1 MPMEINRG
9 QFICSTSTTG
19 NQTFKLLAD
28 DGAAGDLFGT
38 SVALHGNFVVV
49 STPKNDQV
57 ANNAGAAYLFD
68 VTTGQ
73 QLAKIVADDA
83 AEYDYFGGELYYSR
97 GIAISGTTV
106 IVAADKND
114 DQGDNSGSV
123 YVFDIS
129 DCVAMGDDITPVS
142 FTVTRGEY
150 VSGGIQ
156 ELEESD
162 NSDLSLRRLSSDIQ
176 SRTELEVKALSST
189 ETPSSLEVT
198 LEGAVFAR
206 STVNQTIELFDYAA
220 AAWEAVDTRAATRFM
235 DSVVTVSLTGDL
247 SRFVEP
253 GTMCMK
259 ARIRYQSPIARQ
271 QFSSNIDQF
280 IWTIGQ

>member
-1 MPMEINRG
+1 M
-9 QFICSTSTTG
+9 S
-19 NQTFKLLAD
+19 
-28 DGAAGDLFGT
+28 
-38 SVALHGNFVVV
+38 
-49 STPKNDQV
+49 
-57 ANNAGAAYLFD
+57 
-68 VTTGQ
+68 
-73 QLAKIVADDA
+73 
-83 AEYDYFGGELYYSR
+83 
-97 GIAISGTTV
+97 
-106 IVAADKND
+106 
-114 DQGDNSGSV
+114 
-123 YVFDIS
+123 
-129 DCVAMGDDITPVS
+129 DDITPVS

-150 VSGGIQ
+150 VSGGIP

-176 SRTELEVKALSST
+176 SRTELEVKAISST
-189 ETPSSLEVT
+189 GTPSSLEVT

-235 DSVVTVSLTGDL
+235 DSVVTVSVTGDL

-253 GTMCMK
+253 GTMCIE
-259 ARIRYQSPIARQ
+259 ARIRYQSPVARQ